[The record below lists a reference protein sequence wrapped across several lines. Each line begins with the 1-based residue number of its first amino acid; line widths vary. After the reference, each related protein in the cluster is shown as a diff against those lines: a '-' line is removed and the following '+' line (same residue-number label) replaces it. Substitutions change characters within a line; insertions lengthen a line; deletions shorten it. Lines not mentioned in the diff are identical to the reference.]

1 MCYADADLGGDADT
15 SKSTLGIVVYAL
27 GTLVIWKSKKQSI
40 VAQSTMQAEM
50 IATAYGKVQI
60 DWL

>member
-1 MCYADADLGGDADT
+1 LCYTDADLRGEADT
-15 SKSTLGIVVYAL
+15 SKSTWGIIIHAL
-27 GTLVIWKSKKQSI
+27 GTLVIWKLKKQSV